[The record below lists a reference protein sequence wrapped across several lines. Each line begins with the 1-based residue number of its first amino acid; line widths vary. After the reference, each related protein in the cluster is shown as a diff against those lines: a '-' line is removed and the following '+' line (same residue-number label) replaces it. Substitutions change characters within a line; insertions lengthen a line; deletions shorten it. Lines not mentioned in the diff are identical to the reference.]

1 MSKRDIFA
9 ELLEG
14 FDDLAAER
22 QGKITLRTHKVE
34 QPVLQPATGEEI
46 AALRERLN
54 MSQPVFAR
62 ILRAAPA
69 TLKNWEQNRSRPND
83 QATLLIRLLARHP
96 ETLELLSE
104 PG

>member
-34 QPVLQPATGEEI
+34 QPALEPATGEEI
-46 AALRERLN
+46 AALRDRLN

-62 ILRAAPA
+62 VLRAAPA

-83 QATLLIRLLARHP
+83 QATLLIRMLARHP
-96 ETLELLSE
+96 ETLELIRALA
-104 PG
+104 

>member
-1 MSKRDIFA
+1 MSKRDLFA

-22 QGKITLRTHKVE
+22 QGKITLRSHKIE
-34 QPVLQPATGEEI
+34 QPALEPATGEEI

-62 ILRAAPA
+62 VLRAAPA

-83 QATLLIRLLARHP
+83 QATLLIRLLTRHP
-96 ETLELLSE
+96 ETLELIRALA
-104 PG
+104 

>member
-34 QPVLQPATGEEI
+34 QPALEPATGEEI
-46 AALRERLN
+46 ATLRERLN
-54 MSQPVFAR
+54 MSQPVFAHV
-62 ILRAAPA
+62 LRAAPA

-96 ETLELLSE
+96 ETLELIRALA
-104 PG
+104 

>member
-14 FDDLAAER
+14 FGDLAAER

-34 QPVLQPATGEEI
+34 QQALEPDSGEEI

-54 MSQPVFAR
+54 MSQPVFAHV
-62 ILRAAPA
+62 LRAAPA

-96 ETLELLSE
+96 ETLEMIRALA
-104 PG
+104 

>member
-14 FDDLAAER
+14 FGDLAAER

-34 QPVLQPATGEEI
+34 QQALEPASGEEI

-54 MSQPVFAR
+54 MSQPVFAHV
-62 ILRAAPA
+62 LRAAPA

-96 ETLELLSE
+96 ETLEMIRALA
-104 PG
+104 